1 MPAKIVILGM
11 GDTGVLTAVRLRGC
25 GNVTIVAPKGGM
37 VSGQE
42 LGLRLAQPRTWL
54 STSIFQASRYRALRN
69 TRIVHGRANRVDP
82 TTREVHVMETDGTV
96 RVIGYDVLLIATGT
110 TSGFWRTGELE
121 TLEATERRVV
131 EHAARLREARTVAVV
146 GAGPSGVSVAY
157 NLKRRHPHQAVHL
170 IQRGPTILPGYARP
184 VQASLSSQ
192 LGELGVRLHLGRP
205 AIPPPSPPEGPVP
218 GPLHFSSGAS
228 ALPADV
234 IVWTTGGMRPN
245 TDFLPDEWLDES
257 GFVRVSETLEV
268 PGTHGVFAVG
278 DVAATD
284 PNRSSHA
291 ARVRHRSGQHPCRHA
306 REDTGPAFP
315 GTSWPPL
322 GLHRGPPTRRDVRLP
337 ADRPAVALRR
347 MAGPTLPFSP
357 HGPMGAV
364 PGHLGLSSPMAE
376 RSRSKPTHRRHQGG
390 SMRRRFSP
398 RVSSTGM
405 RADHVASVGP
415 TRHVLPEPRATDD
428 ASPLTSLL
436 PVVHRPVVQ

>member
-131 EHAARLREARTVAVV
+131 EHASRLREARTVAVV

-284 PNRSSHA
+284 PNRSSARNAGHA
-291 ARVRHRSGQHPCRHA
+291 IAAANIRAVTRGRTPARRFRAP
-306 REDTGPAFP
+306 
-315 GTSWPPL
+315 
-322 GLHRGPPTRRDVRLP
+322 
-337 ADRPAVALRR
+337 
-347 MAGPTLPFSP
+347 
-357 HGPMGAV
+357 
-364 PGHLGLSSPMAE
+364 PGHRWGSIVGLQPDGMSVYLPTGRRLHFGAWLARHFLFRLMVRWVLFRGISAFHLRWPSAPD
-376 RSRSKPTHRRHQGG
+376 RSRP
-390 SMRRRFSP
+390 
-398 RVSSTGM
+398 
-405 RADHVASVGP
+405 
-415 TRHVLPEPRATDD
+415 TDD
-428 ASPLTSLL
+428 TREGA
-436 PVVHRPVVQ
+436 